1 MGLLL
6 AKRFIVKVSFRPS
19 IAVHVL
25 VLLNGISTVVFAL
38 PSLAKLLF
46 AHPGDALRLLGG
58 QASSCRFLDF
68 KGVGTTLCSPLPIR
82 SLIFYLKQCQA
93 CGRKSIKFDML
104 K

>member
-19 IAVHVL
+19 IAVYVL
-25 VLLNGISTVVFAL
+25 VLFNGISTVVFAL

-68 KGVGTTLCSPLPIR
+68 KGVGTTALF
-82 SLIFYLKQCQA
+82 IFADSFLDFLFEAMPGMWTKKY
-93 CGRKSIKFDML
+93 
-104 K
+104 